1 MIYNSL
7 LFRNYEVISM
17 KIWPEVVFRSFLKRN
32 VNNKMKEILKVEET
46 NSESQIVIKAAK
58 YGN

>member
-1 MIYNSL
+1 MIKSYQAPPPSDQIK
-7 LFRNYEVISM
+7 LF
-17 KIWPEVVFRSFLKRN
+17 VVDQESDCFI
-32 VNNKMKEILKVEET
+32 EILKVEET

>member
-1 MIYNSL
+1 
-7 LFRNYEVISM
+7 M
-17 KIWPEVVFRSFLKRN
+17 KIGLEVVFRTFFSDENKH
-32 VNNKMKEILKVEET
+32 KMKEILKVEET